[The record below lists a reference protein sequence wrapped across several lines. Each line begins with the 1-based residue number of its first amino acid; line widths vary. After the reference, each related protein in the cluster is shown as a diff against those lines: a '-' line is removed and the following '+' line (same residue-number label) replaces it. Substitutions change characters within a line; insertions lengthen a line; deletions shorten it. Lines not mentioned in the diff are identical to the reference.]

1 LSSLRSAGTSRRGT
15 RLGRFWGVKGNR
27 FTASQRENA
36 HRPPRCGLPVAAC
49 PGKDF
54 LPVEFDT
61 EAPRCEALAVERE
74 KRRLVSEAKVK

>member
-1 LSSLRSAGTSRRGT
+1 M
-15 RLGRFWGVKGNR
+15 
-27 FTASQRENA
+27 
-36 HRPPRCGLPVAAC
+36 HIDPPRCGLPVAAC

-74 KRRLVSEAKVK
+74 KRRLVSEAKVKWAAERAAKVRQR